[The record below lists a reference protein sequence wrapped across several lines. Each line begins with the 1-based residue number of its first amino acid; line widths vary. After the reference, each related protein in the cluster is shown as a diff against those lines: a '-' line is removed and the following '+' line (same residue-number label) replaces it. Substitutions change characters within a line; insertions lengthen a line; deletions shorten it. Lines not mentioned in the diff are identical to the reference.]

1 MLGKFNSQ
9 TWLDAYL
16 VKVAT
21 ALAYTA
27 IANSTL
33 EEEINYL
40 TLYCC
45 IAYVRSNSEG
55 SSIANRR
62 NLANFALL
70 DTYLDT
76 GIPLV
81 VELVTNLWD
90 ELVSCLAVFITNLIA
105 RDTSCTTDVNL
116 LLAQTDLYHQ
126 YQNMCYLNA
135 VHSQHLHY
143 QF

>member
-1 MLGKFNSQ
+1 MLCKLNSQ

-16 VKVAT
+16 VEVAT

-27 IANSTL
+27 ITDSTL

-40 TLYCC
+40 ALYCC

-81 VELVTNLWD
+81 VELITNLWD
-90 ELVSCLAVFITNLIA
+90 ELVSSLAVIITDLVA
-105 RDTSCTTDVNL
+105 RDTSSTTDVNL
-116 LLAQTDLYHQ
+116 CACTNRNEINIIFFIINLL
-126 YQNMCYLNA
+126 NRN
-135 VHSQHLHY
+135 
-143 QF
+143 

>member
-1 MLGKFNSQ
+1 MLCKLNSQ

-16 VKVAT
+16 VEVAT

-27 IANSTL
+27 ITNSTL

-40 TLYCC
+40 ALYCC

-81 VELVTNLWD
+81 VELVTNLWMS
-90 ELVSCLAVFITNLIA
+90 L
-105 RDTSCTTDVNL
+105 
-116 LLAQTDLYHQ
+116 
-126 YQNMCYLNA
+126 
-135 VHSQHLHY
+135 
-143 QF
+143 

>member
-1 MLGKFNSQ
+1 MLCKLNSQ
-9 TWLDAYL
+9 TWLEAYL
-16 VKVAT
+16 VEVAT

-27 IANSTL
+27 ITDSTL

-40 TLYCC
+40 ALYCC

-81 VELVTNLWD
+81 VELITDFWD
-90 ELVSCLAVFITNLIA
+90 ELVSCLAITITDLVA
-105 RDTSCTTDVNL
+105 RDTSSTTDVNL
-116 LLAQTDLYHQ
+116 CACANRNESHHKAQHNLLH
-126 YQNMCYLNA
+126 N
-135 VHSQHLHY
+135 
-143 QF
+143 

>member
-1 MLGKFNSQ
+1 MLCKLNSQ

-16 VKVAT
+16 VEVAT

-27 IANSTL
+27 ITDSTL

-40 TLYCC
+40 ALYCC

-55 SSIANRR
+55 SSITYSG
-62 NLANFALL
+62 NLANIALL

-81 VELVTNLWD
+81 VELITDFWD
-90 ELVSCLAVFITNLIA
+90 ELVSSLAIFTTNLIA

-116 LLAQTDLYHQ
+116 CACANRNESHHKAQHNLLH
-126 YQNMCYLNA
+126 N
-135 VHSQHLHY
+135 
-143 QF
+143 

>member
-1 MLGKFNSQ
+1 MLCKLNSQ

-16 VKVAT
+16 VEVAT

-27 IANSTL
+27 ITDSTL

-40 TLYCC
+40 ALNCC

-81 VELVTNLWD
+81 VELITDFWD
-90 ELVSCLAVFITNLIA
+90 ELVSCLAVTITDLVA
-105 RDTSCTTDVNL
+105 RDTSSTTGKPVR
-116 LLAQTDLYHQ
+116 
-126 YQNMCYLNA
+126 
-135 VHSQHLHY
+135 
-143 QF
+143 

>member
-1 MLGKFNSQ
+1 MLCKLNSQ

-16 VKVAT
+16 VEVAT

-27 IANSTL
+27 ITDSTL

-40 TLYCC
+40 ALNSC

-62 NLANFALL
+62 NLANIALL

-81 VELVTNLWD
+81 VELITNLRD
-90 ELVSCLAVFITNLIA
+90 ELVSSLAVTITDLIA

-116 LLAQTDLYHQ
+116 CASANRNESHHKAQHNLLH
-126 YQNMCYLNA
+126 N
-135 VHSQHLHY
+135 
-143 QF
+143 